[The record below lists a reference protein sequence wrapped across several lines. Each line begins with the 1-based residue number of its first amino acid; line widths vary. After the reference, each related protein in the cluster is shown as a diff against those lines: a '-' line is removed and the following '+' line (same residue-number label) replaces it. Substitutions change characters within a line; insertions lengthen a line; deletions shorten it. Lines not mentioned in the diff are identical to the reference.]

1 MAIRVTIQ
9 AAAYGRKNR
18 KLDLITGIDKFLS
31 FLRPLADILII
42 AFLIY
47 QVYRILLHT
56 KAIQLIKGSVIIAM
70 IYAMAYFLRL
80 EALLWIMNKLG
91 TVLIV
96 IIAIVFQPEIR
107 NLFTRFGQGRLFAF
121 SSASRPFEI
130 DTILNAAEILSTMRR
145 GCLIVFVR
153 QIGLKNIIESGT
165 RLNADISSS
174 LILTIFGK
182 DTPLHDGA
190 LIIQGSRITAA
201 GCFLPLSE
209 QLDIKR
215 SFGTRHRAAI
225 GLSETTDSV
234 ILVVSEETA
243 AISIAS
249 DGILYYDLEKEEA
262 RRTLKKMLSLKD
274 SSEKEK
280 EEVEIED

>member
-1 MAIRVTIQ
+1 MEFLAGVE
-9 AAAYGRKNR
+9 
-18 KLDLITGIDKFLS
+18 KFLS
-31 FLRPLADILII
+31 VLKPLVDIAII

-47 QVYRILLHT
+47 QVYKILLHT
-56 KAIQLIKGSVIIAM
+56 KAIQLIKGAMLIAM
-70 IYAMAYFLRL
+70 LYAMAYFMNL
-80 EALLWIMNKLG
+80 ETLLWVMNKLG

-96 IIAIVFQPEIR
+96 IIAVVFQPEIR
-107 NLFTRFGQGRLFAF
+107 NLFTRFGQGRLLRFT
-121 SSASRPFEI
+121 SASKSLEI

-145 GCLIVFVR
+145 GCLIVFVGE
-153 QIGLKNIIESGT
+153 IGLKNIIESGT
-165 RLNADISSS
+165 KLNADISSN

-190 LIIQGSRITAA
+190 IIIQGSKITAA

-234 ILVVSEETA
+234 ILIVSEETG

-249 DGILYYDLEKEEA
+249 DGSLYYDLEKEEIP
-262 RRTLKKMLSLKD
+262 RTLRSLLSIKD
-274 SSEKEK
+274 KEEREK